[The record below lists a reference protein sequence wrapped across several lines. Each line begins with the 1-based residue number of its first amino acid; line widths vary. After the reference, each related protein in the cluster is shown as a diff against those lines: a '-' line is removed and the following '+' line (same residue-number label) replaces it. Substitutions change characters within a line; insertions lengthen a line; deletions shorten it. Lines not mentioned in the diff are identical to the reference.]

1 MTAAPARPRPTC
13 PCRRTNP
20 FLAVVVPH
28 RSAPLSR
35 RYAPRCPR
43 HEPPWSCRSMRRPY
57 CKCWCR
63 RFSRRVA
70 GPDSSSPLA
79 PVRADFEIP
88 PRPLWPLRPLRS
100 PSRRLRRTSLAV
112 QFDQRRVGVA
122 SPGPPRRCKSMQHSR
137 AHGRWCRPAGL
148 HGRQCQAA
156 RSSAVTSPPL
166 SLSTRPWRQ
175 LPRFLLPAIGGLSRI
190 NSCGVWRGLL
200 GLFCPAAGASRAQRR
215 GRSHSPRRRR
225 RAYSSYTIGQDSRA
239 WVAPDAMPPPRA
251 RLCARHD
258 QWSPRQTAIGSP
270 PSARCAVEVVLFIPK
285 CPWACGA

>member
-1 MTAAPARPRPTC
+1 MPR
-13 PCRRTNP
+13 
-20 FLAVVVPH
+20 
-28 RSAPLSR
+28 
-35 RYAPRCPR
+35 
-43 HEPPWSCRSMRRPY
+43 
-57 CKCWCR
+57 WCR

-70 GPDSSSPLA
+70 GPGSSSPLA

-239 WVAPDAMPPPRA
+239 WVAPDAMPPPPRPSMCPTRPVESPTDGDRFSSQCSVRRGGGFIHTQVPLGVWCLRGA
-251 RLCARHD
+251 LLLKSLLCNNYLPVIDHG
-258 QWSPRQTAIGSP
+258 GSC
-270 PSARCAVEVVLFIPK
+270 STR
-285 CPWACGA
+285 